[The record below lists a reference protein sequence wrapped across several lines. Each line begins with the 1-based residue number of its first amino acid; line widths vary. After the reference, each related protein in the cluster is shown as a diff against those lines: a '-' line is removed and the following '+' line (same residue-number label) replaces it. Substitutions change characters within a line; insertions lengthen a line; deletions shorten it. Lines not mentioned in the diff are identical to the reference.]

1 MKKQFGFSLIE
12 LMIAVAII
20 GILAGVAWPSY
31 QEHVKTSRRADA
43 QGALLG
49 LAQAMEQH
57 FTANGTYTGAAD
69 GNGVPSIFAG
79 EAPLDGGTKFYNLRV
94 TAADGSSYTLQAQ
107 AKNAQA
113 DDGDLQFKSTG
124 EKAWDRGNDGAFG
137 AGDMCWN
144 KTCS

>member
-1 MKKQFGFSLIE
+1 MKKQLGFTLIE
-12 LMIAVAII
+12 LMIVVAII
-20 GILAGVAWPSY
+20 AVIAGIALPSY

-57 FTANGTYTGAAD
+57 FTENGTYAGAAD
-69 GNGVPSIFAG
+69 GNGVPSIFAD

-94 TAADGSSYTLQAQ
+94 TASDGSSYTLQAQ

-113 DDGDLQFKSTG
+113 DDGDLQLRSTG
-124 EKAWDRGNDGAFG
+124 EKGWDRGDDGTFG

-144 KTCS
+144 KSCS